1 MGPVCRR
8 RGASPIL
15 SLWPA
20 VHHHF
25 SHHSRSRRQN
35 EAPVGTIV
43 LILSILAAIGAWAGW
58 SLGTRLVNSHSS
70 GAFDP
75 PGPKIWR
82 MAFAISLGL
91 LSVIFGILLLTYLD
105 A

>member
-1 MGPVCRR
+1 MGPVCRS

-15 SLWPA
+15 PLWPSPSA
-20 VHHHF
+20 TTAAPGD
-25 SHHSRSRRQN
+25 RI

-58 SLGTRLVNSHSS
+58 SLGTRLVDSHSS
-70 GAFDP
+70 RAFDP
-75 PGPKIWR
+75 PGPTIWR

-91 LSVIFGILLLTYLD
+91 LSVIFGMLLLTYLD